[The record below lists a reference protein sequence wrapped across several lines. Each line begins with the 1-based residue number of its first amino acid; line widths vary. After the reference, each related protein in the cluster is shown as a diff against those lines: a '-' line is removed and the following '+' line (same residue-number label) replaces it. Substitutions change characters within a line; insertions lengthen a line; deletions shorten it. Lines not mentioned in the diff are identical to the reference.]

1 MSDESVNPE
10 SQAAAAE
17 DLVLLRDA
25 RAGRLEA
32 YDELV
37 RRYQGRIYG
46 LVYNMTSHREDTLD
60 LVQDIFVKAYNSLAG
75 FRGQSSFYT
84 WIYRIAINQTINF
97 LKKRCRH
104 NTLSLNDLDSAAE
117 RDPAYVE
124 LSAKD
129 SPARDAN
136 LGELQEKMNK
146 ALQTL
151 SEKHRAVVVMHD
163 LQGLSH
169 EEIAQT
175 LGCSQGTVRSRLF
188 YARQLLQNE
197 LTEFI
202 K

>member
-10 SQAAAAE
+10 SQAPAPDDMA
-17 DLVLLRDA
+17 LLREA
-25 RAGRLEA
+25 QAGRLEA

-37 RRYQGRIYG
+37 RRYQGKIYG

-60 LVQDIFVKAYNSLAG
+60 LVQDIFVKAYNSLPG

-84 WIYRIAINQTINF
+84 WLYRIAVNQTINF
-97 LKKRCRH
+97 LKKRGRH
-104 NTLSLNDLDSAAE
+104 NALSLNDLDSAVE

-129 SPARDAN
+129 SPVRDTN

-163 LQGLSH
+163 LQGMSH
-169 EEIAQT
+169 EEIART

-202 K
+202 Q